1 MLCPRDPAAAGY
13 ALFKDAA
20 VLGRARADRAGARPI
35 ESERLEP
42 RGLAADLKRS

>member
-20 VLGRARADRAGARPI
+20 VLGRAAPIARERVPLNANVSNRADW
-35 ESERLEP
+35 P
-42 RGLAADLKRS
+42 RI